1 MKTFAKYEIVGRV
14 GQLKEGNGVLRI
26 TIAAEYGR
34 KDNNGDFQSKPF
46 WNEVNIWNEN
56 VAKWAKENVVPGDLV
71 RSEGTIRQ
79 EQWEDPTT
87 GETRYGVS
95 LSSES
100 FDNYSNAIRR
110 QMARQ
115 AG

>member
-1 MKTFAKYEIVGRV
+1 MKTFANYEIVGRV

-34 KDNNGDFQSKPF
+34 KDNNGTFQSKPF

-56 VAKWAKENVVPGDLV
+56 VIKWAKENVGPGDIV
-71 RSEGTIRQ
+71 RSVGTIRQ
-79 EQWEDPTT
+79 EQWEDPRT
-87 GETRYGVS
+87 GETRYGVT

-100 FDNYSNAIRR
+100 FDNYSHEVRR
-110 QMARQ
+110 QVARQ